1 MNATLLPFQEYR
13 SFLSMM
19 PIVCVD
25 CLVMNNRKEFLLV
38 KRRNEPLL
46 GEYWVP
52 GGRVHKGERLAEAVH
67 RKMQEE
73 IGVDVEIVKDVGYFE
88 EFYEKTK
95 EDAISGVHSI
105 SFVYLVKPRSYAI
118 KLDSQSSAW
127 GWFKEIP
134 GKLRNYPTIHLGKT
148 ERHIRRVI
156 CQAR

>member
-1 MNATLLPFQEYR
+1 MPFQEYR
-13 SFLSMM
+13 SFLSTM

-25 CLVMNNRKEFLLV
+25 CLVMNDRREFLLV

-52 GGRVHKGERLAEAVH
+52 GGRVRKGERLAEAVH

-73 IGVDVEIVKDVGYFE
+73 IGVDVEIVKGVGYFE

-95 EDAISGVHSI
+95 ENATGGVHSI

-118 KLDSQSSAW
+118 KLDGQSSAW

-134 GKLRNYPTIHLGKT
+134 GKLRNYPTIHLGKAG
-148 ERHIRRVI
+148 RPSRRI
-156 CQAR
+156 TCQVR